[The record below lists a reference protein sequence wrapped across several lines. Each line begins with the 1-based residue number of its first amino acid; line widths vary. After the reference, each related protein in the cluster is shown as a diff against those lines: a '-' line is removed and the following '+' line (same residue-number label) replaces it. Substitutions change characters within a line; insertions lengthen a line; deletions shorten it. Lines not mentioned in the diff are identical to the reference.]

1 MLPPSAQL
9 AQTLS
14 PMASPLAVRPSVTQE
29 PASLDRLLD
38 GLAPITL
45 AQLDAVSLLNRV
57 DTKFLLTV
65 PQLVEILP
73 RLASEYRVLEVGG
86 RRLHQYRTLYFD
98 TPDLDL
104 YQLHRS
110 SQAVRH
116 KVRSRAYVDSDLF
129 FFEIKAKT
137 QTHRTVKHRL
147 ATPELVTEWTPEV
160 SAFVK
165 SHLGPTSPDLQPT
178 LSNDFLRVTLMDKGR
193 TERLTLDLNVQ
204 FDCDGRTAVLPGI
217 VIAELKQSHADA
229 RSVFASQMRG
239 AGVLPTSVSKYCVG
253 VRLLVAD
260 GEHETSAA
268 MLAAIERLTRRTSVD
283 QSMVARG
290 RTASAAIATGAGRRA

>member
-1 MLPPSAQL
+1 
-9 AQTLS
+9 
-14 PMASPLAVRPSVTQE
+14 MAAPLAVRPSATQE
-29 PASLDRLLD
+29 PGSLDLLLD

-73 RLASEYRVLEVGG
+73 KLAAEYRVLEVGG

-104 YQLHRS
+104 YHLHRS

-137 QTHRTVKHRL
+137 QAHRTVKHRL
-147 ATPELVTEWTPEV
+147 ATPALVTEWTPEV
-160 SAFVK
+160 GAFVR
-165 SHLGPTSPDLQPT
+165 SHLGPESPDLQPT

-217 VIAELKQSHADA
+217 VIAELKQSDADA
-229 RSVFASQMRG
+229 PSVFASQMRA
-239 AGVLPTSVSKYCVG
+239 AGVLPTGVSKYCVG

-260 GEHETSAA
+260 DEHETSAA
-268 MLAAIERLTRRTSVD
+268 MLAAIERLTHGTSVD
-283 QSMVARG
+283 QPMIARG
-290 RTASAAIATGAGRRA
+290 PTTSAAIAT